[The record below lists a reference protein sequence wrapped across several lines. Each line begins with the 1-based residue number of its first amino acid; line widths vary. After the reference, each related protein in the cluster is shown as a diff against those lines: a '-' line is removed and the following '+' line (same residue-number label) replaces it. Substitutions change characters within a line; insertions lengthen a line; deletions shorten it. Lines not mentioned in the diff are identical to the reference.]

1 MSTRPDDPR
10 PDLPSESNAHQPV
23 DLDSAFDALTFLSD
37 RSIDSTDDQLAGAF
51 ARLADTQMGSVFI
64 GHYAGDSQWERHGQ
78 GDEYVA
84 VVDGETEM
92 TMIVDGADLTHTM
105 TAGQFVIVPQGT
117 WHRFHTPEG
126 VKVMTI
132 TPQPTDHSPTR
143 PE

>member
-1 MSTRPDDPR
+1 MSTRRDR
-10 PDLPSESNAHQPV
+10 PQPV
-23 DLDSAFDALTFLSD
+23 DLGSAFDALTFLSD

-64 GHYAGDSQWERHGQ
+64 GHYAGDSQWERHGH

-92 TMIVDGADLTHTM
+92 TMIVDGVDVTHTM

-117 WHRFHTPEG
+117 WHRFHTPVG

>member
-1 MSTRPDDPR
+1 MTDGP
-10 PDLPSESNAHQPV
+10 QPV
-23 DLDSAFDALTFLSD
+23 DLTSAFDALTFLGD
-37 RSIDSTDDQLAGAF
+37 RSIDSTDEQLAGAF

-92 TMIVDGADLTHTM
+92 TLIVDGADVTHTM

-117 WHRFHTPEG
+117 WHRFHTPVE